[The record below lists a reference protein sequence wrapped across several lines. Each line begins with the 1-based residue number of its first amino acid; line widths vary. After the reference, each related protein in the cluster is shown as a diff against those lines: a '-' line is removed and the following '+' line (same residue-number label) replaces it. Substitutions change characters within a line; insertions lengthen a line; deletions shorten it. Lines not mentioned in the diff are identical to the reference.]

1 MSRYDV
7 KMGRPKE
14 HDERTRAALRAATE
28 RLITQG
34 GVAAFSVR
42 AVADQAGTTTR
53 AVYSL
58 FGSKDGLL
66 VDAMAQGAFEYL
78 TEGIDALTETADPV
92 ADLIAVGVPVFR
104 RLVREHPALYRIAFQ
119 RIVPGFRAGPE
130 VTAARQQAW
139 GRLTAKIQRL
149 KDAGLL
155 DHRPVGEA
163 ALEFNAMLEG
173 LANAELRG
181 RALSLLPEGGE
192 EQAWRDALTTVIRG
206 FSAGSQRRRPRS
218 RPATEQPSS
227 TGAAQ
232 RYTGTGTV
240 RGGKIV
246 AADVTRTR

>member
-14 HDERTRAALRAATE
+14 HDERTRAGLRAATE

-78 TEGIDALTETADPV
+78 AEGIDALPETGDPV

-104 RLVREHPALYRIAFQ
+104 SLVREHPALYRIAFQ
-119 RIVPGFRAGPE
+119 RVVPGFRAGPE
-130 VTAARQQAW
+130 VTAAREQAW

-149 KDAGLL
+149 KDTRLL

-163 ALEFNAMLEG
+163 AVEFNAMLEG

-181 RALSLLPEGGE
+181 RALRLLPEGAE
-192 EQAWRDALTTVIRG
+192 EEAWRNALTTVIRG
-206 FSAGSQRRRPRS
+206 FSVGPRDRRLRS
-218 RPATEQPSS
+218 
-227 TGAAQ
+227 
-232 RYTGTGTV
+232 
-240 RGGKIV
+240 
-246 AADVTRTR
+246 